1 MALASPAES
10 PGGSATPS
18 QASQPISQPVST
30 PQARRS
36 LQREGAMI
44 LLSPVEQALQ
54 DAMLRSSPP
63 PEQALGKR
71 THDEQDGGDTE
82 PDEDS
87 SVAALAPSLSNVAS
101 ASLRYATHKKL
112 RPEQRDELE
121 AFLQVSASLTY
132 FCPSV

>member
-1 MALASPAES
+1 MELASPEES

-18 QASQPISQPVST
+18 QASQPISTS
-30 PQARRS
+30 QARRS

-63 PEQALGKR
+63 PEQVLGKR

-87 SVAALAPSLSNVAS
+87 SVAALAPSLSNVTS

-132 FCPSV
+132 SCPSV

>member
-1 MALASPAES
+1 
-10 PGGSATPS
+10 
-18 QASQPISQPVST
+18 
-30 PQARRS
+30 
-36 LQREGAMI
+36 MI

-82 PDEDS
+82 PNEDS
-87 SVAALAPSLSNVAS
+87 SVAVLAPSLSNVAS

-112 RPEQRDELE
+112 HPEQRDELE
-121 AFLQVSASLTY
+121 AFLQVSASLMY